1 MDLGSTV
8 EAFFQ
13 DEVERAFRDEGLS
26 PGVRVEH
33 YVVQLLAGYAVQQ
46 IESTPRERRRH
57 LRRIGD
63 TSLYVSGFW
72 SDSLEGRLVDVDYYI
87 EMGGTAYGE
96 LARGDS
102 MSTGDPLG
110 DVFGELAGNFVRFVG
125 ALALIS
131 RRVAAPTS
139 DRDILRLYRQW

>member
-13 DEVERAFRDEGLS
+13 DEVERAFRDEGLA
-26 PGVRVEH
+26 PGVMVEH
-33 YVVQLLAGYAVQQ
+33 YVVQLLSGYAVQQ
-46 IESTPRERRRH
+46 IESTPLALRMLAAVDAPVRERGGH
-57 LRRIGD
+57 LRDIGD

-72 SDSLEGRLVDVDYYI
+72 SDSLEGRVVDVDYYI
-87 EMGGTAYGE
+87 EMGGSAYGE

-102 MSTGDPLG
+102 RWTADPLG
-110 DVFGELAGNFVRFVG
+110 EVFGELAGNFVRFVG

-131 RRVAAPTS
+131 
-139 DRDILRLYRQW
+139 